1 MQSEQAQQQQ
11 APAQQEVR
19 LTEVDVANENVALN
33 VMVGF
38 LNLSQRRGAFNMEES
53 AKVWECVKMFMRREE
68 GGAPSADAPLPTV
81 DEASEENTVLNA

>member
-68 GGAPSADAPLPTV
+68 GGAPSTDAPLPTV

>member
-19 LTEVDVANENVALN
+19 LTEVDVSNENVALN

-38 LNLSQRRGAFNMEES
+38 LNLAQRRGAFNMEES

-68 GGAPSADAPLPTV
+68 SGAPSTSAPLPTV
-81 DEASEENTVLNA
+81 DESSEENTVLDA